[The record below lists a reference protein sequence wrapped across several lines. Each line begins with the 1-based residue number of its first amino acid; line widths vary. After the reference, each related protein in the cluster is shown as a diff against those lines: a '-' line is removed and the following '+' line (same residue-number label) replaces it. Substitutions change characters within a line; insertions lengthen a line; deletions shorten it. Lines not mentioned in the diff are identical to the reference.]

1 MSLYKLMAY
10 KDEYEVARLHTSSDF
25 LARLQEHFE
34 GDFTVSYY
42 LAPPLLARRDAQG
55 RPVKQR
61 WAPGCRRPSRLPGV
75 AVPARE
81 QFSIRSA
88 GLGSGGRNVRQS
100 TNSRPWLKTC

>member
-25 LARLQEHFE
+25 LARLQERFE

-61 WAPGCRRPSRLPGV
+61 YGAWVQTAFRLLARLRFLRGTVFDPFGWTRERR
-75 AVPARE
+75 
-81 QFSIRSA
+81 
-88 GLGSGGRNVRQS
+88 
-100 TNSRPWLKTC
+100 